1 MAKQPDM
8 NALNALSKAPI
19 TDPIITGTPVSTGT
33 TGNTGSTG
41 TPVTPGTTGRTA
53 SAGTTKSKLT
63 VQLPVDLHGRIR
75 AVWFA
80 AAHIEHIGSVSEWAT
95 IQLEKAVE
103 TYESRYNNG
112 VPFTPIGPGVLPN
125 FSIN

>member
-1 MAKQPDM
+1 MAKQPNM

-19 TDPIITGTPVSTGT
+19 TDPIITGTPASAGT
-33 TGNTGSTG
+33 PGSAGSTG
-41 TPVTPGTTGRTA
+41 TPD
-53 SAGTTKSKLT
+53 SARSIGGARSKLT

-75 AVWFA
+75 ATWFA

>member
-19 TDPIITGTPVSTGT
+19 TDPIITGTP
-33 TGNTGSTG
+33 
-41 TPVTPGTTGRTA
+41 A
-53 SAGTTKSKLT
+53 SAGTPGTAGSAGSYGCASGARSKLT

-75 AVWFA
+75 AAWFA

-112 VPFTPIGPGVLPN
+112 VPFTPIGKGVLPN